1 MGRLN
6 EKRGKK
12 NQTSSFLPVLL
23 SAEFRFLQGGG
34 KWWSSL
40 QHLRSGD
47 VAISLN
53 ERMRSRSANCIQ
65 SRNCCSI
72 LLMQHLFY
80 KHLHGE
86 EPRVGVSWPLVSS
99 QSPTGNKGSDE
110 PSGSASISTC
120 TCFNSRI
127 SVCLKAPWVG
137 FQLCHVLSLQKKNKN
152 KNLTASVMIGVCVTV
167 WDVA

>member
-12 NQTSSFLPVLL
+12 KSNQQFSSCAAVSWVQIFAGRRKMV
-23 SAEFRFLQGGG
+23 EQFTTFE
-34 KWWSSL
+34 KWWCCHFIEWKDEITKRKLHPEQKLL
-40 QHLRSGD
+40 QYTVNATS
-47 VAISLN
+47 
-53 ERMRSRSANCIQ
+53 
-65 SRNCCSI
+65 
-72 LLMQHLFY
+72 FY
-80 KHLHGE
+80 KHLHSE

-137 FQLCHVLSLQKKNKN
+137 FQLCHMLSLQKKK

-167 WDVA
+167 CDVA